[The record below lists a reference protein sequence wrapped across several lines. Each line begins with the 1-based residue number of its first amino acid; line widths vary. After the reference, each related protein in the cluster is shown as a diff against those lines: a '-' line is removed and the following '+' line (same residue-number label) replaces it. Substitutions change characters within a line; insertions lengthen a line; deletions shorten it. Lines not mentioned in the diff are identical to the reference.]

1 MGVLLSTCTTG
12 RDNNF
17 NLMRF
22 IAASLVLFSHSF
34 ALKAGTGEAGPLFG
48 IIGMTAGGIA
58 VDLFFITSGF
68 LITYSYFSRNNLLA
82 FVWARILR
90 IYPALIVATLF
101 SVFVVGLY
109 FTTYSAQAY
118 LFNTQTLQYV
128 AKSITLFFG
137 VDFYLP
143 GLFLDVPYSG
153 VVNASLWTL
162 PYEVRIYAILT
173 FLLLFITYISQRIA
187 LINAKNTILLIAV
200 VSVGLNIWNN
210 LQLDPPV
217 QFIRL
222 FSLFFV
228 GAAFYLWRDHIRLS
242 SKWLYFGLPLL
253 LLSAM
258 NQNLF
263 FVVYSLL
270 LPFIVFYIAYV
281 PSGGVRQ
288 FNRLGDYSYGIYIY
302 AFPVQQSL
310 LVVMPDISVAL
321 MIVSSFLITLFLSVL
336 SWHLIEK
343 RFLKMKGTYVRI
355 QDFLQNIGLMR
366 RSTRTK

>member
-34 ALKAGTGEAGPLFG
+34 ALIAGTGEAGPLFG
-48 IIGMTAGGIA
+48 IIGMTSGGIA

-68 LITYSYFSRNNLLA
+68 LITCSYFSRNNLLA
-82 FVWARILR
+82 FVWARVLR

-109 FTTYSAQAY
+109 FTTYSAQEY
-118 LFNTQTLQYV
+118 LLNAQTLQYFV
-128 AKSITLFFG
+128 KSITLFFG
-137 VDFYLP
+137 VDFSLP
-143 GLFLDVPYSG
+143 GVFLDVPYSS

-173 FLLLFITYISQRIA
+173 IFLLFITYASKRVA
-187 LINAKNTILLIAV
+187 FINAKNTILLIAV
-200 VSVGLNIWNN
+200 VSVGLNIFNN
-210 LQLDPPV
+210 LQVDPPV

-228 GAAFYLWRDHIRLS
+228 GAAFYLWRDKIRLP
-242 SKWLYFGLPLL
+242 SKLIYFGLPLL

-258 NQNLF
+258 NQTLF

-270 LPFIVFYIAYV
+270 LPFIIFYVAYV
-281 PSGGVRQ
+281 PSGGVRK
-288 FNRLGDYSYGIYIY
+288 FNKLGDYSYGIYIY

-310 LVVMPDISVAL
+310 LVIMPDISVPL

-343 RFLKMKGTYVRI
+343 RCLKMKGSYALI
-355 QDFLQNIGLMR
+355 QSFMQNIGLMR
-366 RSTRTK
+366 RFTRTK